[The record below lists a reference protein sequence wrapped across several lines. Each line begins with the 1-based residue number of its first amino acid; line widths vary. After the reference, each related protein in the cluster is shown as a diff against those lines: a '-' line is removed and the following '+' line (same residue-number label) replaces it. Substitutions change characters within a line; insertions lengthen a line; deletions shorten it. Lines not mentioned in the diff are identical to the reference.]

1 MNLKNIGIFIGFV
14 LIPVIV
20 GVIASIATSSSVD
33 TWFQTLE
40 KPFFNP
46 PEWLFAPVWTSLYVV
61 MGISSYLIYTS
72 AQSAMRILALDVYI
86 MQLFLNFLW
95 SWLFFWFNSPGFALF
110 NIILLAVVI
119 VIMIRRFYG
128 NHKLAGILQIPYL
141 MWILFATALNA
152 SIWYLN

>member
-14 LIPVIV
+14 LIPVTV

-46 PEWLFAPVWTSLYVV
+46 PEWLFAPVWTSLYVL
-61 MGISSYLIYTS
+61 MGISSYLIYTT

-95 SWLFFWFNSPGFALF
+95 SWLFFWFKSPGFALY

-128 NHKLAGILQIPYL
+128 IHKLAGILQIPYL

>member
-46 PEWLFAPVWTSLYVV
+46 PEWLFAPVWTSLYVL

-95 SWLFFWFNSPGFALF
+95 SWLFFWFKSPGFALF

-128 NHKLAGILQIPYL
+128 IHKLAGILQIPYL

>member
-14 LIPVIV
+14 LIPVTV

-46 PEWLFAPVWTSLYVV
+46 PEWLFAPVWTSLYVL
-61 MGISSYLIYTS
+61 MGISSYLIYTT

-95 SWLFFWFNSPGFALF
+95 SWLFFWFKSPGFALF

-128 NHKLAGILQIPYL
+128 IHKLAGILQIPYL

>member
-14 LIPVIV
+14 LIPVTV

-46 PEWLFAPVWTSLYVV
+46 PEWLFAPVWTSLYVL

-95 SWLFFWFNSPGFALF
+95 SWLFFWFKSPGFALF

-128 NHKLAGILQIPYL
+128 IHKLAGILQIPYL

>member
-46 PEWLFAPVWTSLYVV
+46 PEWLFAPVWTSLYVL
-61 MGISSYLIYTS
+61 MGISSYLIYTT

-95 SWLFFWFNSPGFALF
+95 SWLFFWFKSPGFALF

-128 NHKLAGILQIPYL
+128 IHKLAGILQIPYL